1 MPVSSSMKQQ
11 SYSSSRRDRGI
22 NIQKKSEI
30 GLFLHS
36 MKNALQE
43 GAARRRA
50 DRRSRSS
57 AVDAG
62 FRHESLAIL
71 TVGLVH

>member
-1 MPVSSSMKQQ
+1 LQSM
-11 SYSSSRRDRGI
+11 
-22 NIQKKSEI
+22 E
-30 GLFLHS
+30 
-36 MKNALQE
+36 NAVQE
-43 GAARRRA
+43 RAARRRA

-71 TVGLVH
+71 TVGHVH

>member
-1 MPVSSSMKQQ
+1 MLPIV
-11 SYSSSRRDRGI
+11 
-22 NIQKKSEI
+22 